1 MSRRRCRLLVLVLAI
16 VALLTG
22 KAAPTLGADAP
33 TSPAPGPAVPPP
45 APRSPGEPGPGAAA
59 PSPPATPP
67 AAVPG
72 SDPARTM
79 TLAEC
84 VDAVLAA
91 IAAKDD
97 ATLRALARRDR
108 PDPWIV
114 ADELVAR
121 GRHDE
126 ALAFASAAPRTDVE
140 ALPAYLAS
148 RKGPAADDVARA
160 LLARAETLIVAKRPA
175 EALAETAG
183 VDAASRHDVVGVRL
197 LHARGLAARMVG
209 RPDEIAE
216 AFLSTA
222 DAAERLGWLARASV
236 ALFEAGSARHRGAR
250 YDDAIRLWTR
260 ERALHERRG
269 ERRLAASSEGNI
281 AMAWAS
287 LGDSAAAIAGYE
299 RALRVLV
306 EVGDRRSAAKVFGNL
321 ASQRF
326 LRGELVEARAA
337 HQEALAVFET
347 LGDRA
352 SAGRTHQNL
361 GLVFA
366 ALGDLDQAAA
376 AYGAALGLHAA
387 DDRGERAR
395 TLSSL
400 ADLHRQRGDLG
411 RAISIAEEA
420 LAAVEGVGMPDA
432 EAAARAALATTLFH
446 VGDYDRAVRLHRQ
459 ALEAYEASG
468 ARAGIAAETF
478 ELGNIHLAR
487 HELDEAAEVL
497 ERALAAWEALGQRRN
512 IAPVLAN
519 LGLVFRERGDPA
531 RALAM
536 YERAGRLQAEA
547 GDRRG
552 AALTL
557 GNVGSVRR
565 DLGETAKAAEAF
577 QRAID
582 ELEGLRDPVATA
594 EVLAKLA
601 SLRLAERDPSA
612 ALELSRRAVGR
623 LSLAGRDL
631 APTEGLAARERVALA
646 YDTGTAAAVA
656 LGDGEALA
664 YFLEHGRA
672 RAWLDALRARSAL
685 EAVVVPEDLRRA
697 ESTARAKLAAA
708 FDGLR
713 RASAG
718 DDRARLRAALDEVD
732 RAHEHVAAV
741 VARIQREA
749 KAGAAILHP
758 DVASLEAMRGALS
771 PGDAL
776 VTYGLSSSSACA
788 LVVEPRGARIVTF
801 PDARTVEAAVAA
813 LALEAPEG
821 DASSAIAHLA
831 ELVVKPLGLS
841 AAVRRVLVS
850 PAGALSYAP
859 FATLMPDR
867 AVVYAPSGT
876 IHRWLRDEGA
886 LRGDG
891 VLALGDPDYAT
902 KVDERALELHR
913 GAAVRLAPLPGTR
926 REVEAFGDLKLLAAD
941 ATEARLRA
949 ALATRPRWR
958 AVHLACHGLVDAER
972 PMRSS
977 LALTAA
983 GDDDGFLTC
992 LDVFR
997 LKAPSDLVVLS
1008 ACETGKG
1015 KVVGGEGI
1023 VGLTRA
1029 FMFAGSPRVICSLWK
1044 VDDAA
1049 TSALMT
1055 KFYEL
1060 WNPTDG
1066 KAGLPTAEALR
1077 QAQAFVRAQEKWKHP
1092 YYWAAWVLW
1101 GLPD

>member
-1 MSRRRCRLLVLVLAI
+1 MRA
-16 VALLTG
+16 
-22 KAAPTLGADAP
+22 
-33 TSPAPGPAVPPP
+33 
-45 APRSPGEPGPGAAA
+45 
-59 PSPPATPP
+59 
-67 AAVPG
+67 
-72 SDPARTM
+72 M
-79 TLAEC
+79 TLAE
-84 VDAVLAA
+84 VADAVLAA
-91 IAAKDD
+91 IAAKDE

-121 GRHDE
+121 GRPDE
-126 ALAFASAAPRTDVE
+126 ARAFASAAPRTDVE

-148 RKGPAADDVARA
+148 RSGTAADDATRA
-160 LLARAETLIVAKRPA
+160 LLARAEASIVAKRPA
-175 EALAETAG
+175 DALAETAG
-183 VDAASRHDVVGVRL
+183 VDAAARHDVLGVRL
-197 LHARGLAARMVG
+197 LFARALAARMVG
-209 RPDEIAE
+209 RPDEVAE
-216 AFLSTA
+216 AFLATA
-222 DAAERLGWLARASV
+222 DAAERLGWIARASV
-236 ALFEAGSARHRGAR
+236 ALFEAGNARNRGAR

-260 ERALHERRG
+260 ERAIHERRG
-269 ERRLAASSEGNI
+269 ERRLAASAEGNI

-287 LGDSAAAIAGYE
+287 LGDSATAVAGYE
-299 RALRVLV
+299 RALRTLV
-306 EVGDRRSAAKVFGNL
+306 EVGDRRSAAMVLGNL
-321 ASQRF
+321 AAQRF

-337 HQEALAVFET
+337 HQEALAVFGA

-352 SAGRTHQNL
+352 AAGRTQQNL

-376 AYGAALGLHAA
+376 AYGAALALHAA
-387 DDRGERAR
+387 DDRVERAR

-411 RAISIAEEA
+411 RALSVAEEA
-420 LAAVEGVGMPDA
+420 LAAVEGAGMPDA
-432 EAAARAALATTLFH
+432 EAAARAALATMLFH
-446 VGDYDRAVRLHRQ
+446 VGDYDRSVRLHRQ

-468 ARAGIAAETF
+468 ARAGIAAQTV

-487 HELDEAAEVL
+487 HELDEAAEYL
-497 ERALAAWEALGQRRN
+497 ERALEAWEALGQRRN
-512 IAPVLAN
+512 IALVLAN
-519 LGLVFRERGDPA
+519 LGLVARERGDPA
-531 RALAM
+531 RALSL

-547 GDRRG
+547 GERRG

-565 DLGETAKAAEAF
+565 DLGESSKAAEAF

-582 ELEGLRDPVATA
+582 ELEALRDPVSTA

-612 ALELSRRAVGR
+612 ALDLSRRAVAR
-623 LSLAGRDL
+623 LALAGRDL

-656 LGDGEALA
+656 LGDVEALA
-664 YFLEHGRA
+664 SFLEQGRA
-672 RAWLDALRARSAL
+672 RSWLDALRARTAL
-685 EAVVVPEDLRRA
+685 EAVVVPDELRRA
-697 ESTARAKLAAA
+697 ESTARAKLTAAL
-708 FDGLR
+708 DGLR

-718 DDRARLRAALDEVD
+718 DDRARLRAAVDEVD
-732 RAHEHVAAV
+732 RAHEGVAAA

-749 KAGAAILHP
+749 KAGAAVLHP
-758 DVASLEAMRGALS
+758 DVATVDAVRGTLS

-776 VTYGLSSSSACA
+776 VLYGLSPSSACA
-788 LVVEPRGARIVTF
+788 LVVEPRGARIVSL
-801 PDARTVEAAVAA
+801 PAARTVEAAVAA
-813 LALEAPEG
+813 LAFDAPEV
-821 DASSAIAHLA
+821 DPSPAIAHLA
-831 ELVVKPLGLS
+831 ELVVKPLGLTP
-841 AAVRRVLVS
+841 AVRRVLVS
-850 PAGALSYAP
+850 PSGALSYVP
-859 FATLMPDR
+859 FAALIPDR
-867 AVVYAPSGT
+867 AVAYAPSGT
-876 IHRWLRDEGA
+876 VHRWLRDQGA

-902 KVDERALELHR
+902 RVDERALEVHR
-913 GAAVRLAPLPGTR
+913 GAAARLAPLPGTR

-977 LALTAA
+977 LAITPS

-997 LKAPSDLVVLS
+997 LEAPADLVVLS
-1008 ACETGKG
+1008 ACETGRG
-1015 KVVGGEGI
+1015 KVVLGEGI

-1029 FMFAGSPRVICSLWK
+1029 FMYAGSPRVVCSLWK

-1060 WNPTDG
+1060 WNPKDG
-1066 KAGLPTAEALR
+1066 SKGLPTAEALR
-1077 QAQAFVRAQEKWKHP
+1077 EAQAFVRAREQWKHP